1 MTMLDDMIADPTH
14 YMHGTTKGW
23 QLGCWCERCAKAAE
37 AMREPDVRDNKRERW
52 SEQDVEELARLASR
66 GARSHEIAKALGRTA
81 CAVTVKAVKL
91 GIKLPR
97 NEAWT
102 PEEEA
107 IAFDMRRRGHTC
119 AEIAEAV
126 GRTDKAV
133 NVHLVSLRRK
143 GVEVPPKPRKASLAS
158 IHGTN
163 SRYHA
168 GCRCDE
174 CRAAHAAYV
183 KECRRRKKESA

>member
-1 MTMLDDMIADPTH
+1 
-14 YMHGTTKGW
+14 
-23 QLGCWCERCAKAAE
+23 
-37 AMREPDVRDNKRERW
+37 
-52 SEQDVEELARLASR
+52 
-66 GARSHEIAKALGRTA
+66 
-81 CAVTVKAVKL
+81 
-91 GIKLPR
+91 
-97 NEAWT
+97 
-102 PEEEA
+102 
-107 IAFDMRRRGHTC
+107 MRRRGHTC

-163 SRYHA
+163 GRYHA

-183 KECRRRKKESA
+183 KEYRRKKKESA

>member
-23 QLGCWCERCAKAAE
+23 QLGCGCDKCAKAAE
-37 AMREPDVRDNKRERW
+37 AMNEFDVRDGKSKRW
-52 SEQDVEELARLASR
+52 SEQDVEDLARLASK
-66 GARSHEIAKALGRTA
+66 GVRSREIGKLLGRTQA
-81 CAVTVKAVKL
+81 ATREKAVKL

-107 IAFDMRRRGHTC
+107 VAFDMRRRGRTY
-119 AEIAEAV
+119 AEIAIAV
-126 GRTDKAV
+126 GRTAMAV
-133 NVHLVSLRRK
+133 NTHLAALRRK
-143 GVEVPPKPRKASLAS
+143 GVEVPRKPRKASLAS